1 MLLLSRPNSKKNDT
15 QASPLHPAAYSK
27 TQHTLYHPQCPSSGV
42 LAHTPSPLHPMAI
55 KVMFALDEF
64 EKGFQHVFVRKDGR
78 QGVASC
84 NRITLTSFCTD
95 FASVACR
102 GGGFQFSR
110 GQQVDGCF
118 FVLRLGMRRL
128 GFGCRGWGMF
138 YFGCRGKGH
147 FLCCWAWAFLFLRF
161 GPERERQPFCGGE

>member
-1 MLLLSRPNSKKNDT
+1 
-15 QASPLHPAAYSK
+15 
-27 TQHTLYHPQCPSSGV
+27 
-42 LAHTPSPLHPMAI
+42 MAI

-78 QGVASC
+78 QGVARC
-84 NRITLTSFCTD
+84 NRITLTSFCKD

-118 FVLRLGMRRL
+118 LCCDWGCGVWVLAVGAGACFILAVGAKGIFCAVGLGR
-128 GFGCRGWGMF
+128 FCFCGWGRSASGNLF
-138 YFGCRGKGH
+138 AEVNERGLG
-147 FLCCWAWAFLFLRF
+147 LCEATI
-161 GPERERQPFCGGE
+161 